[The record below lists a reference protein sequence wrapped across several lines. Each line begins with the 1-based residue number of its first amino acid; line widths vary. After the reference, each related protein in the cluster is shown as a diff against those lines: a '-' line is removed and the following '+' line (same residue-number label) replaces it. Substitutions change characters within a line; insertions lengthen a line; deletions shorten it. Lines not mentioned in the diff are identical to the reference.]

1 MVAEDRYAMNIS
13 LNVLNHLGLNL
24 YSNTPAVL
32 SEVIANS
39 WDADATEV
47 WVEFDRGKNIVT
59 VRDNGHGMDL
69 ADVNDRYLFVGYQK
83 RGQNNRAF
91 HTPGGRK
98 PMGRKG
104 IGKLS
109 LFSIAKK
116 ISVYTRKADCQGE
129 AFLMDA
135 DEIEKAIASE
145 NPSTSSRYLPTPLAF
160 EDAKIDDQ
168 GTTVK
173 IEDLKK
179 VNLTA
184 NSIISLRKRI
194 ARRFGLVDATP
205 LGFRIF
211 VDGKEVTFE
220 ERDYF
225 HKARFLFQYGGYDYS
240 QHCLKLDEDDDG
252 EKLSFVR
259 DWRFG
264 SEGELDKNGEYSA
277 SGWIAVAR
285 SSTDLDGQGGEDNLN
300 KITIVAR
307 GKVAQEDILSEFRIG
322 GMITKFLFGE
332 IHADFLDEDDKE
344 DIATSSRQRLVEDDP
359 RYRALSKF
367 MDGELRRIST
377 EVDALK
383 EKKAV
388 EEAIKQNPHIK
399 KWYDN
404 LHPPQ
409 LRATAKKVFA
419 VIDQAGVD
427 DQHKHSLYADGIM
440 AFESRKIEFA
450 LQALGKVDPENM
462 AALLSCLSSV
472 DEIEAGH
479 YYKIVQGRLD
489 IIHKLRGLVE
499 SNVYEKELQNYI
511 FEHLWLLDP
520 AWERATEYK
529 YMEQRLQRVVDGVRA
544 RNKAVR
550 TDIRYRRVS
559 SAHVIVELKR
569 PDRRL
574 GKSEIEDQL
583 RMYSEAVEGDL
594 QKSPEDPQF
603 PIESLCI
610 VDELPRDWDN
620 PRIRERDERSLA
632 AYNIRI
638 LTYTQLIDSAYAVY
652 SAYIKA
658 SADMDDLRA
667 LLERVRDYKTPEKA

>member
-1 MVAEDRYAMNIS
+1 MAEGRYEMNIS

-39 WDADATEV
+39 WDADATKV
-47 WVEFDRGKNIVT
+47 WVEFDRDKNIVT

-83 RGQNNRAF
+83 RGRDSLDF

-116 ISVYTRKADCQGE
+116 ISVYTRKANCRGE

-135 DEIEKAIASE
+135 DEIEKTIANE
-145 NPSTSSRYLPTPLAF
+145 DPSMSSKYLPTPLAF
-160 EDAKIDDQ
+160 EDARIDNQ
-168 GTTVK
+168 GTTVR
-173 IEDLKK
+173 IEELKK

-184 NSIISLRKRI
+184 NSIASLRKRI
-194 ARRFGLVDATP
+194 ARRFGLVEAVP

-240 QHCLKLDEDDDG
+240 QHCRKLDKDDDG
-252 EKLSFVR
+252 EKLATIR
-259 DWRFG
+259 PGRFDADG
-264 SEGELDKNGEYSA
+264 KPIESGEYSI
-277 SGWIAVAR
+277 SGWVAVAQ
-285 SSTDLDGQGGEDNLN
+285 SSTELDGRGGEDNLN
-300 KITIVAR
+300 KITVVVR
-307 GKVAQEDILSEFRIG
+307 RKVAQEDILAEFRIG

-332 IHADFLDEDDKE
+332 IHADFLDQDGEE

-359 RYRALSKF
+359 RYHALSKF

-377 EVDALK
+377 EVDKLK
-383 EKKAV
+383 ENKAIDQ
-388 EEAIKQNPHIK
+388 AISWNPHIK
-399 KWYDN
+399 EWYDG
-404 LHPPQ
+404 LYPPQ
-409 LRATAKKVFA
+409 LKATAKKVFA

-427 DQHKHSLYADGIM
+427 EQHKNSLYAYGIM
-440 AFESRKIEFA
+440 AFESSKIDAA
-450 LQALGKVDPENM
+450 LQALGSVDPENM
-462 AALLSCLSSV
+462 ADLLRCLSSV

-479 YYKIVQGRLD
+479 YYRIVQGRLD

-499 SNVYEKELQNYI
+499 SNVYEKELRNYI

-529 YMEQRLQRVVDGVRA
+529 YMEQRLQRVVDGVARKNRA
-544 RNKAVR
+544 VQ

-569 PDRRL
+569 PERRL

-583 RMYSEAVEGDL
+583 RMYSEAVESDL
-594 QKSPEDPQF
+594 QKSPEDSQF
-603 PIESLCI
+603 PIESFCI

-638 LTYTQLIDSAYAVY
+638 HTYTQLIDNAYAVY

-658 SADMDDLRA
+658 SASVDDLRA
-667 LLERVRDYKTPEKA
+667 LLEKVENYKTPENA